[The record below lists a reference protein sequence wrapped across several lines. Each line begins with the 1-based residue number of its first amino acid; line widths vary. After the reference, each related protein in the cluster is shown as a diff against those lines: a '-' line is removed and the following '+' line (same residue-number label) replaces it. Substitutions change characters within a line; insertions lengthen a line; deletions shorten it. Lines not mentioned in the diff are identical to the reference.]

1 MIIYSLP
8 ALVEPTS
15 VQAQFTPVPTNRV
28 AGSGR
33 AQVTLCGNRA
43 TVDVTVSGVPRRV
56 PQAMHVRVNGRGARP
71 AASSAT
77 QLNGRTALSTTD
89 GHPASGMIGK

>member
-1 MIIYSLP
+1 MP

-15 VQAQFTPVPTNRV
+15 VQAQFTPVATNRV

-33 AQVTLCGNRA
+33 AHVTLCGNRT
-43 TVDVTVSGVPRRV
+43 TVD
-56 PQAMHVRVNGRGARP
+56 VRVNGRGARP

-89 GHPASGMIGK
+89 GHPAYGMIGK